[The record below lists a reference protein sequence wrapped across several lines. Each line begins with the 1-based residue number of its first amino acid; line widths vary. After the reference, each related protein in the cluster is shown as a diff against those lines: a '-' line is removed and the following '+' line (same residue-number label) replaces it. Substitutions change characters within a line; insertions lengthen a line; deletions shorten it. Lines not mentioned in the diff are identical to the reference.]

1 MRDVMAKF
9 PGFTEWYEVVNTVSV
24 RLNGILYRLEI
35 IRRFNRQ
42 LQSAYD
48 ALLWMGAVGS
58 EPVQEWEHLV
68 RDTSFPWVAQDT
80 AEGALEQ
87 ALALLHQRRRSSP
100 PKESAQIKKSRP
112 RPRKKKS

>member
-24 RLNGILYRLEI
+24 RLNGVLYRLEV

-48 ALLWMGAVGS
+48 ALLWMGAAGS
-58 EPVQEWEHLV
+58 EAVEEWEHLV

-80 AEGALEQ
+80 AEGALDQ
-87 ALALLHQRRRSSP
+87 ALTFLHQRRQSGP
-100 PKESAQIKKSRP
+100 PVDSAQVTKSRP
-112 RPRKKKS
+112 RVRKKS